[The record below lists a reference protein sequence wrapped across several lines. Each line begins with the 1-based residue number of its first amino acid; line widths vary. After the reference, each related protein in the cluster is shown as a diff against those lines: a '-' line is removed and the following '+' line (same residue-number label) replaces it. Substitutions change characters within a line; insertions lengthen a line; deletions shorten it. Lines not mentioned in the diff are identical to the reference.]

1 LAFVIFSRLEAHKA
15 AAGIPGTV
23 EAVPFFKNLVIV
35 LGFSAI
41 VINLLMC
48 IGYLVVWLFKKVM
61 VGPRWL
67 SVVNLF
73 FLFVE
78 FYYFFFYK

>member
-1 LAFVIFSRLEAHKA
+1 LGFVIFSGLEAHKA

-23 EAVPFFKNLVIV
+23 EAVPFLKNLVII
-35 LGFSAI
+35 LGFLAI

-48 IGYLVVWLFKKVM
+48 IGYLVVWLFKKVI
-61 VGPRWL
+61 VRPRWV

-73 FLFVE
+73 FLVVQ